1 MIPTRKP
8 IPTCTPSILLAYYIP
23 PLDKHVFKGINC
35 ATHLL
40 VPGTRGFVFH
50 FASVFHFERSPEIVY
65 CFVFFPPWV
74 ILCDVIGWQRG
85 LLGISLAFVHC
96 WLINLTVHCWLI
108 NFSLRQKAY
117 CVLFVS
123 EGVVREFGIYVTNFP
138 FP

>member
-1 MIPTRKP
+1 M
-8 IPTCTPSILLAYYIP
+8 
-23 PLDKHVFKGINC
+23 FN
-35 ATHLL
+35 
-40 VPGTRGFVFH
+40 

-65 CFVFFPPWV
+65 CFVSFPPWV

-108 NFSLRQKAY
+108 NFSLRQKAN

-123 EGVVREFGIYVTNFP
+123 EGIWDICDKFSISLTDYFVMLFTSCRKWLG
-138 FP
+138 